1 MLDRYALALLKP
13 TLDAAAAALARR
25 GVRADAVTVLGLV
38 PGLGAAAA
46 VSQQAYG
53 AGLLLL
59 LANRVADGLDG
70 PIARHHGATD
80 RGAFLDSTA
89 DFVFYASMPLAF
101 AVADPAHNALAAAT
115 LLAAFIGTGTSFLAF
130 AVLAERRGLAAAAYR
145 DKGFYYLGGL
155 TEGTETVA
163 CFVAM
168 CVWPAHFPVIAY
180 VFAAM
185 CGLTWMARLAAGW
198 RLLSDA
204 QPPS

>member
-25 GVRADAVTVLGLV
+25 GVGADAVTVLGLV

-46 VSQQAYG
+46 ISQQAYG
-53 AGLLLL
+53 AGLVLL

-80 RGAFLDSTA
+80 RGAFLDSAA
-89 DFVFYASMPLAF
+89 DFMFYASIPLAF
-101 AVADPAHNALAAAT
+101 AVADPARNALAAAT

-130 AVLAERRGLAAAAYR
+130 AVLAERRGLAAAAYS

-155 TEGTETVA
+155 TEGTETAA

-168 CVWPAHFPVIAY
+168 CVWPQHFPVIAG
-180 VFAAM
+180 VFAAL

-204 QPPS
+204 RPPS

>member
-53 AGLLLL
+53 AGLVLL
-59 LANRVADGLDG
+59 LANRMADGLDG

-80 RGAFLDSTA
+80 RGAFLDSAA

-185 CGLTWMARLAAGW
+185 CGLTWVARLAAGW

-204 QPPS
+204 RPPS